1 VEVTV
6 PEPSVPIACTLSPD
20 QVDGRLAEFHEL
32 FAAHLL
38 RLERPAP
45 THLRLV
51 LAAEAGEEAVRDLL
65 TREQGCCA
73 FLDVTVAAEGG
84 QLVADLEVP
93 AAGAPALD
101 GLAGI
106 AWWAAPAA
114 AP

>member
-1 VEVTV
+1 M
-6 PEPSVPIACTLSPD
+6 PEPSVPIACTLPPD

-32 FAAHLL
+32 FAAHLV
-38 RLERPAP
+38 RVERPAP
-45 THLRLV
+45 TRLRLV
-51 LAAEAGEEAVRDLL
+51 LGGAAGEHAVRALL
-65 TREQGCCA
+65 DRERQCCA
-73 FLDVTVAAEGG
+73 FLDVTVTAEGG
-84 QLVADLEVP
+84 QLLADLEVP

>member
-1 VEVTV
+1 M

-20 QVDGRLAEFHEL
+20 QVEGRLAEFHEL
-32 FAAHLL
+32 FAAHLV

-65 TREQGCCA
+65 TRERGCCA
-73 FLDVTVAAEGG
+73 FLDFTVRAEGG
-84 QLVADLEVP
+84 ELLADLQVP
-93 AAGAPALD
+93 AEAAPGLD
-101 GLAGI
+101 GMAGI

-114 AP
+114 AR